1 MAFTMSY
8 GATPSSAPAETISKA
23 VVPKKPAPRRGL
35 KRGSLQ
41 TQAQALFDPAL
52 ARSPEAP
59 SPEAPS
65 PAAMDVPDD
74 GAASPLRTEQDGA
87 ARLDD

>member
-8 GATPSSAPAETISKA
+8 GATPSSAPAETISKVA
-23 VVPKKPAPRRGL
+23 APKKPAPRRGL

-59 SPEAPS
+59 SP
-65 PAAMDVPDD
+65 AAMDVPDD